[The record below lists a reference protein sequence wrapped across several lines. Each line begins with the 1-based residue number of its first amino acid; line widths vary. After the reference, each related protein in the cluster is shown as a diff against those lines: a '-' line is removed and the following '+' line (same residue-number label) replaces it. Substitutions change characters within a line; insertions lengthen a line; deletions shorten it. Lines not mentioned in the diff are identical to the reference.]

1 MDEKLFRT
9 MARRTRLLTSEYG
22 RAYQLGLRRGFY
34 GEKFGTDDEHAARLT
49 MPGES
54 GRGYRDGLEAKEP
67 APVIGRPALS
77 DDVPRS
83 AKKSR
88 TVRLDDER
96 WEKLKRLGTA
106 WLEQAIDSAIDSAKD
121 STEDAGAR

>member
-1 MDEKLFRT
+1 

-34 GEKFGTDDEHAARLT
+34 GETFGTNAEHAARLE

-67 APVIGRPALS
+67 SPVVGRPSLP

-88 TVRLDDER
+88 TVRLDD
-96 WEKLKRLGTA
+96 GVSSFSV
-106 WLEQAIDSAIDSAKD
+106 Q
-121 STEDAGAR
+121 